1 MSRWFTQEIVAGGR
15 LPLFCFLV
23 GLIAGFLCIRGS
35 VRLIRAEVR
44 WWFGNIRHGDVHVH
58 HMVFGVVLC
67 MASAVGLI
75 ATFGT
80 GTQATGAVLA
90 AGFGLGAALVLDEFA
105 LILYL
110 RDVYWKE
117 EGRASVDAV
126 FAAVAVTGLLLL
138 GFRPLTFLDVDAVRD
153 PGSAVPW
160 SFYLL
165 AVIDFSA
172 AIVVLLKGKIWTG
185 LVGLFVWPLLIFG
198 ALRLA
203 RPGSPW
209 ARWRYGTRKMARALR
224 RERRLRRPMIRAKIY
239 VQDLTAGRPD
249 VPHAKV
255 EAERVLDRVVHAA
268 PRPVPRAPISRRRRR
283 SGTINRL
290 PRARHARVRAVQ
302 RVDTWSATPPNYQ
315 EYEPVEPR
323 IVGPAADDPLGR
335 QGPLL
340 ATTARTVI
348 NSDEHARLH

>member
-1 MSRWFTQEIVAGGR
+1 MSRWFSEEIVAGGR

-23 GLIAGFLCIRGS
+23 GLIVGFLCIRGS
-35 VRLIRAEVR
+35 VRLIRANVR
-44 WWFGNIRHGDVHVH
+44 WWFGNIRAGDVHVH

-67 MASAVGLI
+67 MVSAVGLI
-75 ATFGT
+75 ATFDT
-80 GTQATGAVLA
+80 ATRTTGALLS
-90 AGFGLGAALVLDEFA
+90 GLFGLGAALVLDEFA

-110 RDVYWKE
+110 RDVYWQE

-126 FAAVAVTGLLLL
+126 FGAVAVSGLLLL
-138 GFRPLTFLDVDAVRD
+138 GFRPLEFLDVNAVRD
-153 PGSAVPW
+153 LGSPLPW
-160 SFYLL
+160 SFYAL
-165 AVIDFSA
+165 AMVDFGA
-172 AIVVLLKGKIWTG
+172 ALVVLLKGKVWTG

-209 ARWRYGTRKMARALR
+209 ARWRYGDRKMARALR
-224 RERRLRRPMIRAKIY
+224 RERRLRRPLIRAKIY

-249 VPHAKV
+249 VPHAKL

-290 PRARHARVRAVQ
+290 PRARHVRSRAAQRPTSNNGAARRLPQ
-302 RVDTWSATPPNYQ
+302 Q

-323 IVGPAADDPLGR
+323 GTAHEGGSADGR

-340 ATTARTVI
+340 ATTARTVFKQ
-348 NSDEHARLH
+348 R